1 MRARKAV
8 GFMRRTAIGTKQLAE
23 DSCCCNSQL
32 CAALDSGDYGTAT
45 QIQVGLTTSDWD
57 ECSQWLTALKR
68 LVKTRSTLG

>member
-1 MRARKAV
+1 M
-8 GFMRRTAIGTKQLAE
+8 AE
-23 DSCCCNSQL
+23 ESGSGCWKSQL

>member
-1 MRARKAV
+1 
-8 GFMRRTAIGTKQLAE
+8 
-23 DSCCCNSQL
+23 L